1 MYQAFYE
8 AHRGLAMLACLTTVL
23 WAILALVPTLRQ
35 QSPSRL
41 WKPTYIAAMA
51 TTGLSGITGLV
62 VVWMGGWLAFVF
74 PWLGLVPPPPRP
86 PPPVALHG
94 VAGVRGRKALA
105 IGASSPLA
113 VALAVQ
119 IVTLIAI
126 YGLMTV
132 KPF

>member
-1 MYQAFYE
+1 MYTAFYE
-8 AHRGLAMLACLTTVL
+8 AHRGF
-23 WAILALVPTLRQ
+23 AILGCLATVAWAALALLPTLRNR
-35 QSPSRL
+35 PAPRL

-51 TTGLSGITGLV
+51 TTGLSGVTGLV
-62 VVWMGGWLAFVF
+62 VLWMGNWLTFVF
-74 PWLGLVPPPPRP
+74 PWLCLVA
-86 PPPVALHG
+86 VALHG

-105 IGASSPLA
+105 VGASGRLA
-113 VALAVQ
+113 TALIVQ

>member
-74 PWLGLVPPPPRP
+74 PWLGLVA
-86 PPPVALHG
+86 VALHG

-105 IGASSPLA
+105 IGAGSPLA

>member
-1 MYQAFYE
+1 MYTAFYE
-8 AHRGLAMLACLTTVL
+8 AHRGF
-23 WAILALVPTLRQ
+23 AILGCLATVAWAALALLPTLRNR
-35 QSPSRL
+35 PAPRL

-62 VVWMGGWLAFVF
+62 VLWMGNWLTFVF
-74 PWLGLVPPPPRP
+74 PWLGLVA
-86 PPPVALHG
+86 VALHG

-105 IGASSPLA
+105 VGASGRLA
-113 VALAVQ
+113 TALIVQ

>member
-1 MYQAFYE
+1 MYTAFSE

-23 WAILALVPTLRQ
+23 WAALALVPTLNHR
-35 QSPSRL
+35 PAPRL
-41 WKPTYIAAMA
+41 WRPFYIAAMA

-62 VVWMGGWLAFVF
+62 IVFMGNWLTFVF
-74 PWLGLVPPPPRP
+74 PWLGLVA
-86 PPPVALHG
+86 VALHG

-105 IGASSPLA
+105 IGAGGPLA
-113 VALAVQ
+113 TAVTIQ
-119 IVTLIAI
+119 IVTLIVI

>member
-1 MYQAFYE
+1 MYTAFSE

-23 WAILALVPTLRQ
+23 WAALALVPTLRQ
-35 QSPSRL
+35 RPAPRL

-51 TTGLSGITGLV
+51 TTGLAGVTGLFI
-62 VVWMGGWLAFVF
+62 VWMGGWIAFVF
-74 PWLGLVPPPPRP
+74 PWLGLVA
-86 PPPVALHG
+86 VALHG

-105 IGASSPLA
+105 IGASGPLA
-113 VALAVQ
+113 VALIVQ

>member
-8 AHRGLAMLACLTTVL
+8 AHRGFAMLGCLTTLL
-23 WAILALVPTLRQ
+23 WAALALIPTLRQ
-35 QSPSRL
+35 QTPSRL
-41 WKPTYIAAMA
+41 WKPTYVAAMA
-51 TTGLSGITGLV
+51 TTGLSGVTGLV
-62 VVWMGGWLAFVF
+62 ILWLGNWLTFVC
-74 PWLGLVPPPPRP
+74 PWLGLVA
-86 PPPVALHG
+86 VALHG

-105 IGASSPLA
+105 LGAGGPLA
-113 VALAVQ
+113 VALLVQ

>member
-8 AHRGLAMLACLTTVL
+8 AHRGFAMLGCLTTVL
-23 WAILALVPTLRQ
+23 WAALALVPTLRKQ
-35 QSPSRL
+35 LPSRL
-41 WKPTYIAAMA
+41 WKPTYIAAMV

-62 VVWMGGWLAFVF
+62 VLWVGNWLTFVF
-74 PWLGLVPPPPRP
+74 PWLGLVA
-86 PPPVALHG
+86 VALHG

-105 IGASSPLA
+105 AGASGPLTI
-113 VALAVQ
+113 ALLVQ

>member
-51 TTGLSGITGLV
+51 TTGLSGVTGLV
-62 VVWMGGWLAFVF
+62 VVWMGGWLSFVF
-74 PWLGLVPPPPRP
+74 PWLGLVA
-86 PPPVALHG
+86 VALHG
-94 VAGVRGRKALA
+94 IAGVRGRKALA

>member
-1 MYQAFYE
+1 MYTAFYE
-8 AHRGLAMLACLTTVL
+8 AHRGFAMLGCLATIV
-23 WAILALVPTLRQ
+23 WALLALIPTLRGQ
-35 QSPSRL
+35 AAPRL

-51 TTGLSGITGLV
+51 TTGLSGVTGLV
-62 VVWMGGWLAFVF
+62 VLWMGNWLTFVF
-74 PWLGLVPPPPRP
+74 PWLGLVA
-86 PPPVALHG
+86 VALHG

-105 IGASSPLA
+105 VGASGRLA
-113 VALAVQ
+113 TALIVQ